1 MLSFLRNKNLTNVV
15 YGIVIVG
22 TVAAFAINFGPGA
35 GKQSKSLKEAFN
47 ENCALRVGSR
57 CVSPQEHRA
66 AYTLLTPVDQTG
78 AKDANR
84 ARQMKLWSTVA
95 DGLAE
100 RELLI
105 KQAERVGLTVTEQ
118 EVTDSIFHGFIYFT
132 YPSDN
137 AMRSNYIQGDDSRLN
152 VGFKDR
158 KTKEFSEKAY
168 KEQVRYFT
176 RLTPTEFRDW
186 QQKEMLAAKMRDVIR
201 APVRVSDEESFGGY
215 VREKTSATVEYFEV
229 KHDYVARYMTQVNGA
244 DVDTW
249 MKDAAHKA
257 LVDKEFEGMKA
268 TFLPKDKHIRH
279 ILVKVAPSASAQD
292 RAKAQA
298 KLGRAWAMLK
308 SGAAFA
314 SVAKEF
320 SEDSS
325 SGTGGDVGDDTKGFV
340 SSFRIAADALKP
352 GEVTDGAIQSEFGYH
367 IIEKD
372 DPSKAAAIEGQLKKD
387 LARQLVSK
395 ERSESE
401 AKVIAEKLQ
410 TAWKANQSFD
420 EALKLAIEPLVKN
433 KQADIPE
440 VKIKP
445 FEETPPPSPTSAGD
459 AGAGAKD
466 GGAGAKDAA
475 AAATSTDAGAKPKD
489 GKEGK
494 DAKDAPKAT
503 APAFTA
509 ETDPDKP
516 KLETSS
522 SFNRSGDPIAT
533 LAGEDGAKVMEFAFS
548 AKDGS
553 VSADLLHSFGGL
565 VVVKLKER
573 KVATKEAFEKDRDT
587 FTEALLTK
595 KRNEALAAYVKRLR
609 EESKSEIKLF
619 PEFMVDAKA
628 GDAGAGSSST
638 PSDDEEP

>member
-1 MLSFLRNKNLTNVV
+1 MLSFLRNKNLSNVV
-15 YGIVIVG
+15 YGVVIIG

-47 ENCALRVGSR
+47 ENCALRVGNR

-95 DGLAE
+95 EGLAE

-105 KQAERVGLTVTEQ
+105 KEAERVGLTVTEQ

-132 YPSDN
+132 FPSDN
-137 AMRSNYIQGDDSRLN
+137 PMRSSYIQGDDSRLN

-168 KEQVRYFT
+168 REQVRYFT

-186 QQKEMLAAKMRDVIR
+186 QQKEMLAAKMRDIIR

-215 VREKTSATVEYFEV
+215 VRERTNATVEYVEV
-229 KHDYVARYMTQVNGA
+229 KTDYVARYMTQVNAG

-249 MKDAAHKA
+249 LKDATHKA

-268 TFLPKDKHIRH
+268 TFLPKDNKHIRH
-279 ILVKVAPSASAQD
+279 ILVKVAPNANAQD
-292 RAKAQA
+292 QAKAKA

-320 SEDSS
+320 SEDGSA
-325 SGTGGDVGDDTKGFV
+325 GQGGDVGDDTKGFV

-352 GEVTDGAIQSEFGYH
+352 GEMTDGAIQSEFGYH
-367 IIEKD
+367 IIAKD
-372 DPSKAAAIEGQLKKD
+372 DASKASAIEGQLKKD
-387 LARQLVSK
+387 LARQMVSK

-401 AKVIAEKLQ
+401 AKVIAGKLQ
-410 TAWKANQSFD
+410 TAWKAGQSFD
-420 EALKLAIEPLVKN
+420 EALKAAIEPLVKN
-433 KQADIPE
+433 KQAEIPD

-445 FEETPPPSPTSAGD
+445 FEETPPPGAKVGD
-459 AGAGAKD
+459 AGAAKD
-466 GGAGAKDAA
+466 GAAGPADAGATAA
-475 AAATSTDAGAKPKD
+475 ASADAGAKPN
-489 GKEGK
+489 
-494 DAKDAPKAT
+494 KDAPKAP
-503 APAFTA
+503 AVPAFTA

-516 KLETSS
+516 KIETSQ
-522 SFNRSGDPIAT
+522 SFNRSGDPIST
-533 LAGEDGAKVMEFAFS
+533 LAGEESAKLMEFAF
-548 AKDGS
+548 AAADGA
-553 VSADLLHSFGGL
+553 VSGDLLHSFGGL
-565 VVVKLKER
+565 VIAKLKER
-573 KVATKEAFEKDRDT
+573 KAATKESFEKDKDA

-609 EESKSEIKLF
+609 EERKNDIKLF
-619 PEFMVDAKA
+619 PEFMVDAKS
-628 GDAGAGSSST
+628 GDAGASSA
-638 PSDDEEP
+638 PVEDDEP